1 MVQLA
6 AGPSKREV
14 LKVTEKFQSAGP
26 SNATW
31 QPLPPNGSRTALGPG
46 DIACQRFRLD
56 QVRCKGWLGVLFPVF
71 CFGMARAGWRTG
83 SKRERW

>member
-31 QPLPPNGSRTALGPG
+31 QPLPPNGSRTSLGPG

-56 QVRCKGWLGVLFPVF
+56 QVRRKG
-71 CFGMARAGWRTG
+71 
-83 SKRERW
+83 

>member
-14 LKVTEKFQSAGP
+14 LKVTEKFSPAGP

-31 QPLPPNGSRTALGPG
+31 QPLPPSGARTSLSPG

-56 QVRCKGWLGVLFPVF
+56 QVQTTAQSVQP
-71 CFGMARAGWRTG
+71 
-83 SKRERW
+83 S